1 MGQFYDEDKI
11 KAMENAVPPA
21 GTPSTPAPA
30 SAPQSS
36 GGRFYDEA
44 KIKAMEGSSH
54 RPRPARKASSR
65 IALIALLIIAGGI
78 FVWWK
83 ATHNPATMIVDLNK
97 ASAAELSYLPGIGD
111 AKAKVIIDHRPYAA
125 IEDVKKV
132 PGIGEK
138 TFEKMKARVK
148 VE

>member
-11 KAMENAVPPA
+11 KAMENAVPPP
-21 GTPSTPAPA
+21 GTPASSAPTPAPQ
-30 SAPQSS
+30 PT
-36 GGRFYDEA
+36 GGRFYDEG
-44 KIKAMEGSSH
+44 KIKEMEGSAT
-54 RPRPARKASSR
+54 PAAARTQRLGK
-65 IALIALLIIAGGI
+65 IALIVLLVIAGGI

-83 ATHNPATMIVDLNK
+83 VTHNPATMIVDLNK
-97 ASAAELSYLPGIGD
+97 ASAAELAYLPGIGD
-111 AKAKVIIDHRPYAA
+111 AKARLIIDHRPFAT
-125 IEDVKKV
+125 IEDLKRV